1 MMRMRLVTGDTALM
15 AFAHLA
21 LHPGEQRTLQELA
34 SAVTRAPQVVQAAIR
49 SLVNEGLVIASPKPP
64 GTGRG
69 ALYSANR
76 ASPIFPE
83 LLQIS
88 VKLLGGSDMLREA
101 ITANDAVDAAAIF
114 GSVAAGSDRRANSL
128 SDIDLLIIF
137 TDAST
142 REDRFAV
149 RTAVS
154 QIAERLNREISV
166 QAHTRSEWE
175 SGRLANRVLRRISE
189 GDLLVLKGVI

>member
-1 MMRMRLVTGDTALM
+1 MRLVTGDTGLM
-15 AFAHLA
+15 TFAYLA
-21 LHPGEQRTLQELA
+21 LHAGEQRTLQELA
-34 SAVTRAPQVVQAAIR
+34 SDVTRAPQVVQAALR
-49 SLVNEGLVIASPKPP
+49 SLVNEGLVIASAKPP

-69 ALYSANR
+69 ALYSANQ

-83 LLQIS
+83 LQQVA

-101 ITANDAVDAAAIF
+101 LTANGAVDAAAIF
-114 GSVAAGSDRRANSL
+114 GSVAAGSDRRSGLL
-128 SDIDLLIIF
+128 SDIDLLVIF
-137 TDAST
+137 ADAST

-149 RTAVS
+149 RAAVS
-154 QIAERLNREISV
+154 HVAERLNREVSV

-175 SGRLANRVLRRISE
+175 QGRLANRVIRRIAE

>member
-1 MMRMRLVTGDTALM
+1 MRLVAGDTGLM
-15 AFAHLA
+15 AFAYLA
-21 LHPGEQRTLQELA
+21 LHEGEVRTLQELA
-34 SAVTRAPQVVQAAIR
+34 SAVARAPQVVQAALR
-49 SLVNEGLVIASPKPP
+49 SLVHQGLVIASAKPP

-76 ASPIFPE
+76 ASPIFSE
-83 LLQIS
+83 LQQIA

-114 GSVAAGSDRRANSL
+114 GSVAAGSDRRADSL

-137 TDAST
+137 ADAST

-149 RTAVS
+149 RAAVS
-154 QIAERLNREISV
+154 QVAERLNREISV

-175 SGRLANRVLRRISE
+175 QGRLANRVLRRIAE

>member
-1 MMRMRLVTGDTALM
+1 MRLVAGDTGLM
-15 AFAHLA
+15 AFAYLA
-21 LHPGEQRTLQELA
+21 LHEGERRTLQELA
-34 SAVTRAPQVVQAAIR
+34 SAVARAPQVVQAALR
-49 SLVNEGLVIASPKPP
+49 SLVHQGLVIASAKPP

-76 ASPIFPE
+76 ASPIFSE
-83 LLQIS
+83 LQQIA

-114 GSVAAGSDRRANSL
+114 GSVAAGSDRRADSL

-137 TDAST
+137 ADAST

-149 RTAVS
+149 RSAVS
-154 QIAERLNREISV
+154 HTAERLNREISV

-175 SGRLANRVLRRISE
+175 QGRLANRVLRRIAE